1 MVTGGVGVGENDVMV
16 ISQGLVEV
24 HKKLD
29 SLSDSLSDLRVL
41 IAGEY
46 VRKDDFQKCQECA
59 EARIVKL
66 HTKIDGQFTKILAY
80 ATFIGLVIQIVAGMM
95 K

>member
-1 MVTGGVGVGENDVMV
+1 VGENDVTV

-29 SLSDSLSDLRVL
+29 NLSDSLSDLRVL

-46 VRKDDFQKCQECA
+46 VRKEDFQKCQECA

-66 HTKIDGQFTKILAY
+66 HTKIDGQSTKTLAY
-80 ATFIGLVIQIVAGMM
+80 AALLCTVIQIVANMM